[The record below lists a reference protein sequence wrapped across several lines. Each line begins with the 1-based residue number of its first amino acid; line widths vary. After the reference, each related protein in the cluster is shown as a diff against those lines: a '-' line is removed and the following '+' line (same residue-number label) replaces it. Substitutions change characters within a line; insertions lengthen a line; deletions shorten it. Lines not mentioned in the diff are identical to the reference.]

1 MINRISNTKSVN
13 LHVQLRKYNR
23 KYHQNQ
29 RLEKRQVAALLEVHH
44 RNNLEFQQWQRGSST
59 ILRCGQK

>member
-1 MINRISNTKSVN
+1 MINRISNPKSVN
-13 LHVQLRKYNR
+13 LHVQLRKNNR

-29 RLEKRQVAALLEVHH
+29 RLEKRQVAVLLEVHH

>member
-1 MINRISNTKSVN
+1 MINRISYTKSVN
-13 LHVQLRKYNR
+13 LHVQLRKNNR
-23 KYHQNQ
+23 EYHQNQ
-29 RLEKRQVAALLEVHH
+29 RLEKRQVAVLLEVHH